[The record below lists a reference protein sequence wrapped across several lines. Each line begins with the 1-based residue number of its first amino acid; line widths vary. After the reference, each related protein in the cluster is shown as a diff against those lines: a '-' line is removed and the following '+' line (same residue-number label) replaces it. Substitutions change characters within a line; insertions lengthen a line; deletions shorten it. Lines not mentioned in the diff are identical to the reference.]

1 MRFHFHGRFLAGN
14 CSCDEKPIIPI
25 LKTARQRPYVAT
37 SDAQS
42 QQYLFHHK
50 MPQHHSQDDERM
62 TPTKVSQMTRS
73 GRSSMIRNGSEGQ
86 ERIMMKSPL
95 RLRIVVFAL
104 FLVSFTFCLST
115 TEAFSNDACTSFQR
129 RQGNAAISDNTRV
142 PLLPLL
148 AKKKSSKARASGSTG
163 GFGGAAAELC
173 VCGSGL
179 GYNKCC
185 GKLHQDD
192 KAYAA
197 ATASQV
203 VRARYSGYAK
213 RVIDFIIASTHPL
226 NPSFEQDME
235 HWKKTMEDDCFD
247 NFELTKCEILEESY
261 SGKDADEQA
270 TVRFR
275 TQMTQRDTEERS
287 AFIETSTF
295 ERDAKSGAWLYRDG
309 VVAQVDV
316 ATKKA

>member
-1 MRFHFHGRFLAGN
+1 MRLETLVTILAGLECITKN
-14 CSCDEKPIIPI
+14 HG
-25 LKTARQRPYVAT
+25 LRQRPYVAAN
-37 SDAQS
+37 DAKPTIS
-42 QQYLFHHK
+42 FFITK
-50 MPQHHSQDDERM
+50 SFSQDEKGMMATERHTRRIPNDKFRPVEHDTNWHGRTM
-62 TPTKVSQMTRS
+62 TK
-73 GRSSMIRNGSEGQ
+73 I
-86 ERIMMKSPL
+86 PL
-95 RLRIVVFAL
+95 QKPFRVIVVAL
-104 FLVSFTFCLST
+104 FVSLTFCWPSI
-115 TEAFSNDACTSFQR
+115 EAFSNNALTNCQR
-129 RQGNAAISDNTRV
+129 HQGYAVVSGNARI
-142 PLLPLL
+142 PLPPLF
-148 AKKKSSKARASGSTG
+148 AKKKSPKARASGSTG
-163 GFGGAAAELC
+163 GFGGAATEPC

-185 GKLHQDD
+185 GKLHQDP

-213 RVIDFIIASTHPL
+213 RVIDFIITSTHPE

-235 HWKKTMEDDCFD
+235 HWKKTMEEDCFD

-261 SGKDADEQA
+261 SGKDTDEQA
-270 TVRFR
+270 TVRFL

-309 VVAQVDV
+309 VVASVDT
-316 ATKKA
+316 ATKGE